1 MIFTSNIFL
10 FLFLPTFLAVY
21 YAVGSAWRSLVIV
34 GGSYLFYAWWRP
46 DFLFLFL
53 GVTVW
58 NYYLGAIIHRSLEQD
73 RRKAFRWL
81 TLGVIGNL
89 AALGYFKYANFGAD
103 VLAAALQPMGIETFT
118 LEKIIL
124 PLGIS
129 FYIFQAISY
138 IVDIYRK
145 EAEPA
150 NNFIDFAAFIALF
163 PQLIAGPILRYKLID
178 QQLKER
184 THSWELFSLGASRFI
199 LGFTKKVLIADSLA
213 PISAEFMSSPS
224 LTASE
229 AWFGAAVAL
238 IQLYFDFSG
247 YSDMAIGLGMMMGFR
262 FAENFNQPFMCMS
275 LTEFW
280 RRWHLTL
287 ADFLKDYVYKP
298 LLRTGKVN
306 NDGALFCTML
316 LSGFWHG
323 ASVAFILFGL
333 YFAIFMVL
341 ERRYGYVTDIT
352 SPYSFIKNLIAVWLV
367 IAVMPLF
374 VTGDAGQAWTIY
386 QGMVG
391 LNGFGDISR
400 YVLATS
406 QLNMAFVGIA
416 LAWIAIAGF
425 MNRRFYTWPDRP
437 YLMQSVAGVQAILLW
452 VAFSLAITRLAANS
466 FSPFLYFQF

>member
-21 YAVGSAWRSLVIV
+21 YAVGSALRSLVIV
-34 GGSYLFYAWWRP
+34 VGSYLFYAWWRP
-46 DFLFLFL
+46 DFLFLFV
-53 GVTVW
+53 GITFW
-58 NYYLGAIIHRSLEQD
+58 NYYLGGVIHSALNQNRST
-73 RRKAFRWL
+73 AFRWL

-89 AALGYFKYANFGAD
+89 IALGYFKYANFGAD
-103 VLAAALQPMGIETFT
+103 VIAAALQPFGIETFT
-118 LEKIIL
+118 LERIIL

-129 FYIFQAISY
+129 FYVFQAISY
-138 IVDIYRK
+138 IVDIYRR

-178 QQLKER
+178 QQLKQR

-199 LGFTKKVLIADSLA
+199 LGFTKKVLIADSIA
-213 PISAEFMSSPS
+213 PLSAEFMASPS
-224 LTASE
+224 LTATE
-229 AWFGAAVAL
+229 AWFGAAASL

-247 YSDMAIGLGMMMGFR
+247 YSDMAIGLGLMMGFR
-262 FAENFNQPFMCMS
+262 FAENFNQPFICMS

-298 LLRTGKVN
+298 LLKTGRFS
-306 NDGALFCTML
+306 NDAALFTTML

-323 ASVAFILFGL
+323 ASFAFILFGL
-333 YFAIFMVL
+333 YFAVFMVL
-341 ERRYGYVTDIT
+341 ERRYGYTTDVT
-352 SPYSFIKNLIAVWLV
+352 SPYSFFKNIVAMTLV
-367 IAVMPLF
+367 VLVMPLF
-374 VTGDAGQAWTIY
+374 TTGDASHAWIIY
-386 QGMVG
+386 QGMIG
-391 LNGFGDISR
+391 LNGFGDLER

-406 QLNMAFVGIA
+406 QLTMAFIGVA
-416 LAWIAIAGF
+416 LLWIAIAGAL
-425 MNRRFYTWPDRP
+425 NTRYYRQPGAAYV
-437 YLMQSVAGVQAILLW
+437 MQSVQGIQALLLW
-452 VAFSLAITRLAANS
+452 IAFALAITRLAANS